1 SSGDTALGHYELVAA
16 NTSGVRVGG
25 EEGSDPDSYYEGE
38 YHKLSIVQNVN
49 EDETDYEDLY
59 VKLEMRNEFKP
70 VHMNINKLIEGS
82 TTPINGAEF
91 ELYQTDG
98 SGLEIGTPVA
108 KGISGANE
116 ADEEKGM
123 LTFYSVNENGEYLLV
138 EGEKV
143 IHPIGEPDSFIHI
156 DNEENANYAEYKI
169 VESQSPEGFKE
180 PDENDTWILR
190 LYDNEAGT
198 IQLRQTGEA
207 NWQYLTH
214 STDEEGR

>member
-1 SSGDTALGHYELVAA
+1 MEPIETRTTTSDGLAIFETKIPVLGDETGAVSDIFWIREIAGPPRYQLVDETYQFQIKKYSSSGDTALGHYELVAA

-91 ELYQTDG
+91 EL
-98 SGLEIGTPVA
+98 IKPM
-108 KGISGANE
+108 E
-116 ADEEKGM
+116 ADLKLE
-123 LTFYSVNENGEYLLV
+123 
-138 EGEKV
+138 
-143 IHPIGEPDSFIHI
+143 
-156 DNEENANYAEYKI
+156 
-169 VESQSPEGFKE
+169 
-180 PDENDTWILR
+180 R
-190 LYDNEAGT
+190 
-198 IQLRQTGEA
+198 R
-207 NWQYLTH
+207 
-214 STDEEGR
+214 